1 MAVTEIVV
9 ENMKKF
15 NKKRGLTLIEIII
28 AMAIMAIIGG
38 VVTTMT
44 ISNNKI
50 LSKVDMKSELQM
62 EGQII
67 QTQLT
72 NVALESNGIYDV
84 DFIENT
90 DQIRSIML
98 DDGEYLHEFIISG
111 NELIYQKLKNNDILQ
126 KRSLSSN
133 ISNIQIIPST
143 LKELQNSDHME
154 FNINLSTKRGAEIV
168 NYRVD
173 NYIVFRNFKMK
184 EGKE

>member
-72 NVALESNGIYDV
+72 NVALESKGIYDV

-98 DDGEYLHEFIISG
+98 GDGEYLHEFIISG

-126 KRSLSSN
+126 KRILSSN
-133 ISNIQIIPST
+133 ISTIQVIPSAIEE
-143 LKELQNSDHME
+143 LKNSNHME
-154 FNINLSTKRGAEIV
+154 FKINLSMKRGTQIA

-173 NYIVFRNFKMK
+173 NYLVFRNFKK
-184 EGKE
+184 

>member
-1 MAVTEIVV
+1 
-9 ENMKKF
+9 MKKF

-72 NVALESNGIYDV
+72 NVALESKGIYDV

-126 KRSLSSN
+126 KRILSSN
-133 ISNIQIIPST
+133 ISTIQVIPSIEDD
-143 LKELQNSDHME
+143 LIKSDHME
-154 FNINLSTKRGAEIV
+154 FNINLSMKRGTEIV
-168 NYRVD
+168 NYHVD
-173 NYIVFRNFKMK
+173 NYIVFRNFKK
-184 EGKE
+184 EGEG

>member
-72 NVALESNGIYDV
+72 NVALESKGI
-84 DFIENT
+84 
-90 DQIRSIML
+90 L
-98 DDGEYLHEFIISG
+98 
-111 NELIYQKLKNNDILQ
+111 
-126 KRSLSSN
+126 
-133 ISNIQIIPST
+133 
-143 LKELQNSDHME
+143 
-154 FNINLSTKRGAEIV
+154 
-168 NYRVD
+168 
-173 NYIVFRNFKMK
+173 
-184 EGKE
+184 

>member
-44 ISNNKI
+44 VSNNKI

-67 QTQLT
+67 QTQLM
-72 NVALESNGIYDV
+72 NVALESSGV
-84 DFIENT
+84 EHVEFINNS
-90 DQIRSIML
+90 DKIRSIIIG
-98 DDGEYLHEFIISG
+98 DNQYLYKFTVSD
-111 NELIYQKLKNNDILQ
+111 NNLIYQKLQDDQSLQ
-126 KRSLSSN
+126 ERVLSSN
-133 ISNIQIIPST
+133 ISNIQVIPST
-143 LKELQNSDHME
+143 IEELQNSDHME

>member
-126 KRSLSSN
+126 KRILSSN

-154 FNINLSTKRGAEIV
+154 FNINLSTKRGAESV
-168 NYRVD
+168 NYRMD
-173 NYIVFRNFKMK
+173 NYIVFRNFEMK
-184 EGKE
+184 EGKK